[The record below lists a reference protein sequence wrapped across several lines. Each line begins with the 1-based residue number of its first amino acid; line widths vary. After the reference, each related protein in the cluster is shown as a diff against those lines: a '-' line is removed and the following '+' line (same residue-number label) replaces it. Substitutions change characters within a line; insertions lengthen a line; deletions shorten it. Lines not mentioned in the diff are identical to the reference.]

1 MLGYSVFYV
10 AYWGGTFFPG
20 QDQKNMTL
28 EQEKVQELYRR
39 AAIQLIILIK
49 LQKPVTRVCMSVFLF
64 QKCLPASHPT

>member
-1 MLGYSVFYV
+1 MVGYSVFYV

-20 QDQKNMTL
+20 QDQKMTL

-39 AAIQLIILIK
+39 AAVQLIILIQ

-64 QKCLPASHPT
+64 QKCLTASHPT